1 MHAVTEVDREA
12 AEELR
17 VLLAD
22 LSGFWY
28 NPDDTG
34 PLCAALARHRVQSE
48 LRMLEKISQAGLL
61 AIPGERGQGESDSL
75 TAPAFDIRTRR
86 RLPNALNR

>member
-28 NPDDTG
+28 NSGDTG

-48 LRMLEKISQAGLL
+48 LRMLEKAGQAGLL
-61 AIPGERGQGESDSL
+61 AIPGERVQAGSEPL

-86 RLPNALNR
+86 RLPYALNR